1 MPKGKVSKVVD
12 GDTFKISKGPYV
24 RLANVDAPEM
34 SRKGGAQAKHE
45 LEDII
50 DGKTVNYNP
59 VGKSYGRI
67 VAKVNI
73 GGKSVNGSMR
83 RKGSK

>member
-1 MPKGKVSKVVD
+1 MLDWRMLMP
-12 GDTFKISKGPYV
+12 
-24 RLANVDAPEM
+24 PEM

-83 RKGSK
+83 RKGYK

>member
-59 VGKSYGRI
+59 VGKSYGRT
-67 VAKVNI
+67 VADVNI
-73 GGKSVNGSMR
+73 GGKSVNSSMR
-83 RKGSK
+83 RKGYK

>member
-12 GDTFKISKGPYV
+12 GDTFKISKGPYI
-24 RLANVDAPEM
+24 RLENVDAPEM
-34 SRKGGAQAKHE
+34 GCKGGAQAKHE
-45 LEDII
+45 LEDMIG
-50 DGKTVNYNP
+50 GKTVNFNP

-67 VAKVNI
+67 VAKVHI

-83 RKGSK
+83 RKGYK